1 MIALWGQVILPLVD
15 SVGGKRVLEIGAEFG
30 LSTQAL
36 VNFVRRVGGHL
47 HCVDPVPIFDVD
59 EFVAQ
64 HEGLVSFYKDTSL
77 NAIPVIPE
85 VDVILVDGDHNW
97 YTVYNELRLIEER
110 YDHDP
115 DRLPLIFVHD
125 TGWPYGRRDL
135 YYDPASVPEEFR
147 QPYAM
152 QGMGP
157 AKKELVPKGGLNADM
172 WNALVE
178 GGERN
183 GVLTAVEDYVR
194 ESDLEL
200 EFLQLPLYFGL
211 GIIVSKSRVRANPA
225 LAAELE
231 KLREML
237 KGEKLITITEKLRMN
252 LAMII
257 QRLQRELAE
266 SQDQVKELEQEL
278 AKLRGN

>member
-1 MIALWGQVILPLVD
+1 MIALWGQVILPLVN
-15 SVGGKRVLEIGAEFG
+15 SVDGKRILEIGAEFG

-36 VNFVRRVGGHL
+36 VNFVRRVDGHL
-47 HCVDPVPIFDVD
+47 HCIDPVPIFDAD

-77 NAIPVIPE
+77 NAIPCIPE
-85 VDVILVDGDHNW
+85 VDVVLVDGDHNW
-97 YTVYNELRLIEER
+97 YTVYNELKLIEER

-135 YYDPASVPEEFR
+135 YYDPSSVPEEFR
-147 QPYAM
+147 QPYAK

-157 AKKELVPKGGLNADM
+157 AKRELLPKGGLNADM
-172 WNALVE
+172 WNALRE

-194 ESDLEL
+194 ESDLKL

-211 GIIVSKSRVRANPA
+211 GIIVSKTRISSNPA
-225 LAAELE
+225 LAAEWEQLQQ
-231 KLREML
+231 ML

-257 QRLQRELAE
+257 QRLQRELFA
-266 SQDQVKELEQEL
+266 SQARVQELEQEL
-278 AKLRGN
+278 AELRGD